1 MIATQSLNEKMLEE
15 AVQRILSFLSEKYGK
30 DNPPS
35 VEEIQNVVEQTL
47 VQLNLYPAA
56 KAYVVYRR
64 ERERLRDEKKQILE
78 KDYVD
83 EVDKSFSLNALRLLA
98 SRYLLKDDH
107 GRIVESPK
115 QLFQRV
121 ASLIVISD
129 ILHDP
134 RVFDKKGSQSK
145 HPVEKFDPAPLEGKL
160 GLGKN
165 LSEGFEVTW
174 NRHHLGRMHHLWR
187 ELNDD
192 GKMRLSWNELVQQL
206 GRGDFE
212 DHLPEYREYYSLMV
226 EKKFLPN
233 SPTLFNAGARL
244 GQLSACF
251 VLPIADS
258 MESIMKSAQQEALIF
273 KSGGGLRSEERRVGN
288 GDGDV

>member
-1 MIATQSLNEKMLEE
+1 MVRSGTLNEKIREE
-15 AVQRILSFLSEKYGK
+15 AVKLSLSVISEKNGK
-30 DNPPS
+30 DNPPN
-35 VEEIQNVVEQTL
+35 VEETQNVDEQTL
-47 VQLNLYPAA
+47 VHLKLYPAA

-134 RVFDKKGSQSK
+134 RVFDKKGAQSK
-145 HPVEKFDPAPLEGKL
+145 HPVEK
-160 GLGKN
+160 
-165 LSEGFEVTW
+165 V
-174 NRHHLGRMHHLWR
+174 
-187 ELNDD
+187 
-192 GKMRLSWNELVQQL
+192 
-206 GRGDFE
+206 
-212 DHLPEYREYYSLMV
+212 
-226 EKKFLPN
+226 
-233 SPTLFNAGARL
+233 
-244 GQLSACF
+244 
-251 VLPIADS
+251 
-258 MESIMKSAQQEALIF
+258 
-273 KSGGGLRSEERRVGN
+273 
-288 GDGDV
+288 